1 MSSTENRSKEALG
14 GSKGSPRVS
23 SMLLPYIA
31 RRIAIGLLMMLGI
44 TLISFCVTQ
53 LVPGDPAAVNLG
65 QSAMSNPEIVAR
77 WRAEY
82 GLDKP
87 VPEQY
92 LIYIKKVL
100 HGDLGISQQSQ
111 RPVSKDLGEFFP
123 ATLEIALF
131 AILISLLLGLVFGII
146 SAMTRD
152 RWPDQIIRFFS
163 LTGVS
168 VPTFWL
174 SLVFFYIFFF
184 RLRWFPTNGRLDP
197 GEDAPAHVTGIYTL
211 DALLH
216 GQWAL
221 AWQAFRHLALP
232 AIVLAIY
239 TIAVLT
245 RFTRASVLEI
255 LGQDY
260 VRAARAKGLSEFL
273 VIKRHVL
280 RPALISI
287 VTVAGVAFGN
297 LLSGS
302 VLVEN
307 VFSWPGLG
315 QYAFKS
321 AIGLDLPG
329 IMGVSI
335 VVAGIFITMNLI
347 VDLLYKVI
355 DPNMRNQ
362 S

>member
-1 MSSTENRSKEALG
+1 MLNSNKVKELTVASEKKAST
-14 GSKGSPRVS
+14 VS
-23 SMLLPYIA
+23 SSLISYII

-92 LIYIKKVL
+92 VIYIKKVL

-111 RPVSKDLGEFFP
+111 RPVSTDLGEFFP
-123 ATLEIALF
+123 ATLEIAIF
-131 AILISLLLGLVFGII
+131 AILISLLFGLIFGII
-146 SAMTRD
+146 SAINRD
-152 RWPDQIIRFFS
+152 KWPDQLIRFFS

-184 RLRWFPTNGRLDP
+184 KLRWFPTNGRLDP
-197 GEDAPAHVTGIYTL
+197 GEDAPSHVTGIYTL
-211 DALLH
+211 DAVLH

-273 VIKRHVL
+273 IIKRHVL

-287 VTVAGVAFGN
+287 ITVAGVAFGN

-335 VVAGIFITMNLI
+335 VVAGIFITINLI
-347 VDLLYKVI
+347 VDLLYRLI
-355 DPNMRNQ
+355 DPNMRQ
-362 S
+362 SK

>member
-1 MSSTENRSKEALG
+1 MQQIKKSKNLTLAGNMSAK
-14 GSKGSPRVS
+14 VS
-23 SMLLPYIA
+23 SSFAKFIYK
-31 RRIAIGLLMMLGI
+31 RIAVGLLMMIGI
-44 TLISFCVTQ
+44 TFVAFAVTQ
-53 LVPGDPAAVNLG
+53 VVPGDPAAVNLG

-92 LIYIKKVL
+92 MRYISKVL
-100 HGDLGISQQSQ
+100 QGDLGISQHSR
-111 RPVSKDLGEFFP
+111 RPVSEDLAEYFP
-123 ATLEIALF
+123 ATIEIALV
-131 AILISLLLGLVFGII
+131 AIIFSIIIGFSLGIL

-152 RWPDQIIRFFS
+152 RLPDQLIRVLS

-168 VPTFWL
+168 MPTFWT
-174 SLVFFYIFFF
+174 SLVVFYIFFF
-184 RLRWFPTNGRLDP
+184 KLGWFPGTGRLDP
-197 GEDAPAHVTGIYTL
+197 GGDEPTHLTGLYTI
-211 DALLH
+211 DALVH
-216 GQWAL
+216 GQFSIAWIAL
-221 AWQAFRHLALP
+221 KHLALP
-232 AIVLAIY
+232 AIVLATY
-239 TIAVLT
+239 TIGVLT

-255 LGQDY
+255 LGNDY
-260 VRAARAKGLSEFL
+260 VRSARAKGLPEWL

-280 RPALISI
+280 RPALLSI
-287 VTVAGVAFGN
+287 ITVAGVAFGG

-321 AIGLDLPG
+321 AIALDLPG

-335 VVAGIFITMNLI
+335 VVAGVFIIMNLI
-347 VDLLYKVI
+347 VDFLYRII
-355 DPNMRNQ
+355 DPNLR
-362 S
+362 SE